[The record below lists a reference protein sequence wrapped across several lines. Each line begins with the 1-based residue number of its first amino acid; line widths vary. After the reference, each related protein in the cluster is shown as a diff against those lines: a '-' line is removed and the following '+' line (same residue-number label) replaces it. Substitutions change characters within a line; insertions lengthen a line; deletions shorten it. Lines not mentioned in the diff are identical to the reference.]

1 MMKHLEAELI
11 TVFMAIMLIC
21 TPCIAEDSST
31 TPEPYKPDEF
41 PQFMKDTRRAEI
53 ITLGALPFVTLDA
66 TLTYSFIRYW
76 QHDFSSDYAP
86 NPFAKSSDS
95 NGFTT
100 EEQTGI
106 LLTSIGI
113 SVGIG
118 ITDLIVTVIRRNAGK
133 MRERKESEGPVKI
146 KPIDEDK
153 DAVKLPPPA
162 PYSEEQQNSENPK
175 EESNRNMLPQNISA
189 VAEE

>member
-1 MMKHLEAELI
+1 MKHRAEEI
-11 TVFMAIMLIC
+11 ISAVMVIILIC
-21 TPCIAEDSST
+21 TPCIAEDSAK

-118 ITDLIVTVIRRNAGK
+118 ITDLIVKIIRRNAGK
-133 MRERKESEGPVKI
+133 ERERKESEGPIKI

-153 DAVKLPPPA
+153 DAVKLPLPA
-162 PYSEEQQNSENPK
+162 SYSEEQKQSENSQ
-175 EESNRNMLPQNISA
+175 EESRQNTVMQEISA
-189 VAEE
+189 VSEE

>member
-1 MMKHLEAELI
+1 MKHRAAEFI
-11 TVFMAIMLIC
+11 SAVMAIMIIC

-118 ITDLIVTVIRRNAGK
+118 ITDLIVTIIRRNAGK
-133 MRERKESEGPVKI
+133 ARERKESEGPIKI

-153 DAVKLPPPA
+153 SAVKLPPPA
-162 PYSEEQQNSENPK
+162 SYSEEQKDPEDPQ
-175 EESNRNMLPQNISA
+175 EETRRNVMIQKTSA
-189 VAEE
+189 VPEE